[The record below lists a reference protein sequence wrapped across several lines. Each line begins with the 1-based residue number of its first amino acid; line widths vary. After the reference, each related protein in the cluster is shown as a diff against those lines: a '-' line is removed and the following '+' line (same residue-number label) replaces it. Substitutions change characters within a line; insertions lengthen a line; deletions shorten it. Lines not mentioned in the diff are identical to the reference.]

1 VGKTPAKPGLQFQR
15 GFFIVPA
22 ACFFVN
28 ERAMSLDG
36 VVCRASQSGGGSRGF
51 WCPSKHPLALW
62 QVVEIQIDSAILAP
76 RTRSYSFLASA
87 ISAALRFQWEVTME
101 RLTGPILYVLIA
113 WGIVTA
119 VFMLLLIRR
128 SLLASHEDDQI
139 FLDAAQEHMAREQRE
154 LVAKI
159 QTLSRPLMTSGIA
172 SGALLLVL
180 AGLWLYNGLKN
191 F

>member
-1 VGKTPAKPGLQFQR
+1 
-15 GFFIVPA
+15 
-22 ACFFVN
+22 
-28 ERAMSLDG
+28 
-36 VVCRASQSGGGSRGF
+36 
-51 WCPSKHPLALW
+51 
-62 QVVEIQIDSAILAP
+62 
-76 RTRSYSFLASA
+76 
-87 ISAALRFQWEVTME
+87 ME
-101 RLTGPILYVLIA
+101 PITGPILYVLIA

-128 SLLASHEDDQI
+128 SVLASHEDDQI

-154 LVAKI
+154 IIEKI
-159 QTLSRPLMTSGIA
+159 NTLSRPLLTSGIA